1 MAQREGLRFVG
12 FLCSA
17 GFSTVWRH
25 TRSHWYVC
33 VISGLVVLMFPCK
46 YLMKTQQCW
55 GDRQPLWPMAGLRWT
70 EQSRWWATSRQRCCP
85 DLCVRLCVYVWLH
98 SLLQLD
104 PCLCWTVRSTAWEL
118 TKYRPFFS
126 FGFTACFKNFH
137 HEVDWFLWNEHKLW
151 NHRKCCFQLAFSP
164 QYHYLIELSVSICLH
179 YVSVTLFL
187 DNQLSFSFF
196 EWSFTQC
203 MFCIQWFCHS

>member
-85 DLCVRLCVYVWLH
+85 DLCVRLCVCMCGY
-98 SLLQLD
+98 
-104 PCLCWTVRSTAWEL
+104 
-118 TKYRPFFS
+118 
-126 FGFTACFKNFH
+126 TACYSWIPVCVELCGPQHESWLNIDLFFH
-137 HEVDWFLWNEHKLW
+137 LDSLHVLKISIMKWTGFCETSTNCEITENAVSNLLSRHSITISLSWVFPYVCIMFLLL
-151 NHRKCCFQLAFSP
+151 CF
-164 QYHYLIELSVSICLH
+164 
-179 YVSVTLFL
+179 
-187 DNQLSFSFF
+187 
-196 EWSFTQC
+196 
-203 MFCIQWFCHS
+203 